1 MIGLVSKDR
10 YELDREEHKGG
21 KMVAAWM
28 RMECHGLGQGVHAGP
43 QVDKMMDDEVETDW
57 QMDPGYSSEAD
68 GDSLVLNQQGTSES
82 CPML

>member
-28 RMECHGLGQGVHAGP
+28 RGEFGGEWIYICMTESLPCSP
-43 QVDKMMDDEVETDW
+43 ETITTLLIGCTPT
-57 QMDPGYSSEAD
+57 QKKKFKI
-68 GDSLVLNQQGTSES
+68 
-82 CPML
+82 

>member
-28 RMECHGLGQGVHAGP
+28 RMVSGVRQRGP
-43 QVDKMMDDEVETDW
+43 R
-57 QMDPGYSSEAD
+57 
-68 GDSLVLNQQGTSES
+68 
-82 CPML
+82 

>member
-43 QVDKMMDDEVETDW
+43 QMDKMMDDEVETD
-57 QMDPGYSSEAD
+57 
-68 GDSLVLNQQGTSES
+68 
-82 CPML
+82 